1 MQLPCDSAETQVWEQ
16 LLHIRALVEQLL
28 RDGAARQATAYARVS
43 QLLAA
48 VETIL
53 EDMAAARSVAVGA
66 PESGPANEGLTV
78 SSA

>member
-1 MQLPCDSAETQVWEQ
+1 VQLPCDSAETQVWEQ

-53 EDMAAARSVAVGA
+53 EDMAASA
-66 PESGPANEGLTV
+66 PESAPANESLTV

>member
-1 MQLPCDSAETQVWEQ
+1 VQLPCDSAETQVWEQ

-28 RDGAARQATAYARVS
+28 RDGAARQTTAYARVS

-53 EDMAAARSVAVGA
+53 EDMAASA
-66 PESGPANEGLTV
+66 PERAPADEGLTV